1 MSGRNTHPDR
11 DGERSSPSRLDQY
24 GETLAND
31 HDEVEDLAAGVRART
46 EGPENGACGY
56 PE

>member
-11 DGERSSPSRLDQY
+11 DGERSSPSRLDQF

-31 HDEVEDLAAGVRART
+31 NDEAEDLAAGVRART